1 MEGVV
6 KWFSIKKSFGFI
18 ESQGKDYFVHRSDIE
33 ANSELENGDKVSFE
47 TEEAP
52 KGVKAIKVRKIADQI
67 QKDAHRGSYRPL
79 AQSR

>member
-1 MEGVV
+1 MQGTV
-6 KWFSIKKSFGFI
+6 KWFSRNRGYGFI
-18 ESQGKDYFVHRSDIE
+18 KSGKKDYFVHRWDIE

-52 KGVKAIKVRKIADQI
+52 KGVKAIKVRKIPGQI
-67 QKDAHRGSYRPL
+67 QNNAHRGANRPL